1 MHYRICFLPIYLT
14 LGKILRVS
22 LLLLDT
28 HSLDEQLKWEEHN
41 SKQCKTISAGIGM
54 LRRAGDFATQVV
66 LITMYNSLVFPHFT
80 YCSTVWHG
88 FRADH
93 INKLYKL
100 QKRAARVT

>member
-1 MHYRICFLPIYLT
+1 MGRTII
-14 LGKILRVS
+14 
-22 LLLLDT
+22 
-28 HSLDEQLKWEEHN
+28 DEQLKWEEHN

-100 QKRAARVT
+100 QKRAARVTTGSSCHNKRQLKRARRCNDIKV